1 MISRYRVT
9 LGGVQMDSLDSNLR
23 ILDVGYTAPDEQIT
37 ASRVAN
43 LDGFSYNNKYT
54 EKQSVTITFELHIYG
69 IAERN
74 EACQKVNAWA
84 AAGGNLTVNERSGQ
98 YLYNVRC
105 EQYATIASARNWTD
119 PLTVVFSTTAIPY
132 WISSTAK
139 TLTLES
145 GTAEAGTLVMDGNI
159 GNALVSA
166 TITASSNTV
175 TSLQISAGST
185 SITLSG
191 LSLAAT
197 KSLAIDYINGRYLRI
212 RQNGSNAMSKMTAG
226 SSDVLCIPCNDTSYL
241 EVIADNAVA
250 TVFTARGLW
259 L

>member
-1 MISRYRVT
+1 MISRYRVS

-23 ILDVGYTAPDEQIT
+23 ILDVGYSAPDEHIT

-54 EKQSVTITFELHIYG
+54 EKQAVTITFELHIYS
-69 IAERN
+69 IADRN

-84 AAGGNLTVNERSGQ
+84 AAGGNLTVNERDGQ
-98 YLYNVRC
+98 FLYNVRC

-119 PLTVVFSTTAIPY
+119 PLTITFSTTSIPY

-139 TLTLES
+139 TLTLT

-175 TSLQISAGST
+175 TSLQVTAGST

-197 KSLAIDYINGRYLRI
+197 KSLVIDYINGRYLRI
-212 RQNGSNAMSKMTAG
+212 RQDGVDAMSKMTAG
-226 SSDVLCIPCNDTSYL
+226 SSDVLCIPCNATSYL
-241 EVIADNAVA
+241 EVIADNAVT
-250 TVFTARGLW
+250 TVFTVRGRW